1 MKQIGLKLVL
11 IGVSCQSQGPHW
23 YGRVKSSISSKCI
36 SFAFTF
42 SIALA
47 SGNLIVGNIEI
58 KEKEK
63 TNSLSEGLYCR

>member
-11 IGVSCQSQGPHW
+11 HVNPRGPIGMVGLNHQYLQN
-23 YGRVKSSISSKCI
+23 
-36 SFAFTF
+36 AFLLLLLF

>member
-1 MKQIGLKLVL
+1 MSIPGAPCIGMVGLNHQYL
-11 IGVSCQSQGPHW
+11 QN
-23 YGRVKSSISSKCI
+23 
-36 SFAFTF
+36 AFLLLLLF

-63 TNSLSEGLYCR
+63 TNSLSEGLYCRWNSRIIMCVVI